1 MGLALWYDR
10 DPPVWVTKIAKI
22 RDLREP
28 KGGCS
33 SSVAAGFPC
42 LKALSNTFPIG
53 EHLNS

>member
-10 DPPVWVTKIAKI
+10 DPPDWVTKIAKI